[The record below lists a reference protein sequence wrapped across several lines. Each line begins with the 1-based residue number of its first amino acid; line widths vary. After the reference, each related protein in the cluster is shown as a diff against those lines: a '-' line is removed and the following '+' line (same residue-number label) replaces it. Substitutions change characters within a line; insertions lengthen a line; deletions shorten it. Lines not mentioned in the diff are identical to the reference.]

1 MAFAVT
7 LPPTAAL
14 FTLLAGIYACLVV
27 L

>member
-1 MAFAVT
+1 MTFAAT